1 MNEFVILLIVVLLF
15 LGMYI
20 YTSLFVFFEERK
32 EKKRKKEVLYNN
44 ELKAQEKELKAQE
57 NIRKQQIRDEK
68 YKKLNARSLQIKEE
82 LKWLKQMNSN
92 RFYTK
97 NSEVTH

>member
-20 YTSLFVFFEERK
+20 YANIFVFFEERK

-57 NIRKQQIRDEK
+57 YIRKQQIRDDK

-97 NSEVTH
+97 NSEGTH